1 MARRRDVDSEAIKLL
16 GEGGLAAALLLLIY
30 IVGNR
35 MVAAIDRIGVKVDE
49 HTKVDTSYHA
59 AVREELADQHGI
71 VMARLEG
78 MEVRIDT
85 ALDLTPVRATSR
97 PKTNPRGVPV
107 GYRSPR
113 PGTHSDGED

>member
-1 MARRRDVDSEAIKLL
+1 MDADVIKLL
-16 GEGGLAAALLLLIY
+16 GGGSLAAALLALIY

-35 MVAAIDRIGVKVDE
+35 MVAAIDRIGIKVDE
-49 HTKVDTSYHA
+49 HTKTDVAHHA
-59 AVREELADQHGI
+59 AVREDMADQHGV

-85 ALDLTPVRATSR
+85 ALDLTPVRKPPR

-107 GYRSPR
+107 GYYSPR
-113 PGTHSDGED
+113 AGTHSDEDDR